1 METVKKFCE
10 EINEPSRTELND
22 KIMEQEEEILE
33 LHDLINTLEYNLEL
47 AMQVLNDNMNN
58 YFSLTGE
65 CLEYHCDEGSK
76 RNDIANDY
84 IFQSINK
91 IKETENRLR
100 NKEGES

>member
-10 EINEPSRTELND
+10 EINEPSRTELNN
-22 KIMEQEEEILE
+22 KIIEQEEEIIE
-33 LHDLINTLEYNLEL
+33 LYDLLNTLEYNLK
-47 AMQVLNDNMNN
+47 MTKQVLADNNEY
-58 YFSLTGE
+58 YFE
-65 CLEYHCDEGSK
+65 LEDDYLKYSK
-76 RNDIANDY
+76 EQGMRRNSIANDY